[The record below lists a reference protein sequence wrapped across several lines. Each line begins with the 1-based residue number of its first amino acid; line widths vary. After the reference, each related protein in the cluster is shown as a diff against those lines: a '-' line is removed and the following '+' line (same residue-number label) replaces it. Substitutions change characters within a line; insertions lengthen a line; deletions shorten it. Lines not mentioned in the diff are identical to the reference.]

1 MLIINRSHFKVLLK
15 FQVLQTYAYEF
26 FELMRKK
33 KESLFLPF
41 LPLLDLKMNAEDKTT
56 LFNSVLYGIMKL

>member
-1 MLIINRSHFKVLLK
+1 MSFLNWWG
-15 FQVLQTYAYEF
+15 
-26 FELMRKK
+26 KK

-56 LFNSVLYGIMKL
+56 LFNSVLYGIMKLWIYYEYINSVKY